1 MSIELHALQ
10 RIAVTEESN
19 SNFCID
25 LTGSATYLDV
35 PFQEGTAQL
44 SLDVDILRPNT
55 VQQRIDAQPRN
66 VIGPRGATLTLT
78 MILAPTGNNSG
89 TSRAITDAALLQ
101 LLKIFYG
108 GADASNAGTTFTGG
122 TAAAP
127 TVTSA
132 AGFAAG
138 GACGWADSDGI
149 VHLHEIDSVAGTTI
163 NLHQQFPG
171 APSNGN
177 VARAATT
184 IFLTE
189 NPDTSVQMIVEG
201 AEEDDRWLLLGGQLT
216 GAPTFAIPVGGLP
229 TVTFTIGFA
238 YWKGLGDQAITPATY
253 ANFDP
258 QHFEGFIRAKLYDF
272 GTARQLLDAAA
283 LTWEQQ
289 GPIYT
294 GVASPSGTAP
304 QLGGRPVK
312 RWRRNRAVPIA
323 RLGLSLP
330 FEGQDYFQERDA
342 LNNYHFEVQ
351 IGSGSSALLLTMPRT
366 ELVNVQRIDQDGLA
380 YQQLSFEATNDG
392 ATDDA
397 SSEMERSALRI
408 HFMG

>member
-19 SNFCID
+19 SNFCVD

-44 SLDVDILRPNT
+44 ALDVDILRPNT

-66 VIGPRGATLTLT
+66 VLGPRGATLTLT

-89 TSRAITDAALLQ
+89 SSRAITDAALLQ

-138 GACGWADSDGI
+138 GAIGWADSDGI
-149 VHLHEIDSVAGTTI
+149 VHLHEIDNVATNTI

-189 NPDTSVQMIVEG
+189 DPDTSVQMIVEG
-201 AEEDDRWLLLGGQLT
+201 ANVYDRWLLLGGQLT
-216 GAPTFAIPVGGLP
+216 AAPTFALPIGGLP

-238 YWKGLGDQAITPATY
+238 HWISLGDQAITPATY

-258 QHFEGFIRAKLYDF
+258 QYFEGFVRLKAYNT
-272 GTARQLLDAAA
+272 GTARTLYDVAA

-312 RWRRNRAVPIA
+312 RWRRNRAVPVA
-323 RLGLSLP
+323 RFGMSVP
-330 FEGQDYFQERDA
+330 FENTDWFDDRDTLENFHA
-342 LNNYHFEVQ
+342 EVQ
-351 IGSGSSALLLTMPRT
+351 INTGTSALLITMPRI
-366 ELVNVQRIDQDGLA
+366 ELTNTQRIDQDGLA

>member
-19 SNFCID
+19 VNFCVD

-44 SLDVDILRPNT
+44 ALDVDILRPNT
-55 VQQRIDAQPRN
+55 VQQRIDSQPRN

-101 LLKIFYG
+101 LLKTFYG
-108 GADASNAGTTFTGG
+108 GADASNVGTTFTGG

-138 GACGWADSDGI
+138 GAIGWADSDGI
-149 VHLHEIDSVAGTTI
+149 VHLHEIDNVASTTI

-177 VARAATT
+177 TARAATT

-189 NPDTSVQMIVEG
+189 NPDTSVQFIVEG
-201 AEEDDRWLLLGGQLT
+201 AEQDDRWLLLGGQLT
-216 GAPTFAIPVGGLP
+216 AAPTFAIPVGGLP

-238 YWKGLGDQAITPATY
+238 YWKKLTGAAITPATY

-258 QHFEGFIRAKLYDF
+258 QYFEGFVRLKAYDS
-272 GTARQLLDAAA
+272 GTARTLYDVAA

-289 GPIYT
+289 GPVYVP
-294 GVASPSGTAP
+294 VASPSGTAP
-304 QLGGRPVK
+304 QLGGRPAK

-323 RLGLSLP
+323 RFGMSVP
-330 FEGQDYFQERDA
+330 FESTDWFDDRDTLENFHA
-342 LNNYHFEVQ
+342 EVQ
-351 IGSGSSALLLTMPRT
+351 INTGTSALLITMPRI
-366 ELVNVQRIDQDGLA
+366 ELVNTQRIDQDGLA

-397 SSEMERSALRI
+397 SSEMERSALRL